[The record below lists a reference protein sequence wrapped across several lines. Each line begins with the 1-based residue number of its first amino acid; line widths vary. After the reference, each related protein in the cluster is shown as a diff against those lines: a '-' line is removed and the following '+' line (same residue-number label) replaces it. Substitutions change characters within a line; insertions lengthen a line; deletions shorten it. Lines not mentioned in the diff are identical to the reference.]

1 MMLNDDMTIS
11 LGPFPQAV
19 MFDLTCESDCYR
31 PFVNQPFNM
40 TAEFVGVHQV
50 SVEHL
55 KIHVSVK
62 SADGLIPEKV
72 LEILHNSIS
81 VVGRCAKIDVQMK
94 FLAISNVSGFILDVQ
109 LFDVSNS
116 NIPILLARSSSN
128 PIHCI
133 QYQIVIEDKQATP
146 YVWYKDEGGKD
157 NCLEYWVKLVDA
169 NHALVTNIIVPL
181 RMVLMYED
189 GREVHQQHIL
199 ALSHDSKAC
208 INESGFCDIKFR
220 INEVS
225 NRHMG
230 KRFQLSVRPD
240 LYLAPGCV
248 GVGEALSLPIDVKSK
263 SISSKKQAH
272 GVASKHSKASE
283 DVLGGATLG
292 SASNTTNI
300 GGATHSTSSSSA
312 YGHKRSRGLCTL
324 CVSLFIVDA
333 EFCQWIFRRLLCNIR

>member
-1 MMLNDDMTIS
+1 MILNDDATIN
-11 LGPFPQAV
+11 LGSFPQSV
-19 MFDLTCESDCYR
+19 MFDLSCESDCYR

-40 TAEFVGVHQV
+40 TAEFVGMHQV
-50 SVEHL
+50 AVENL
-55 KIHVSVK
+55 KIHVSVN
-62 SADGLIPEKV
+62 SADGLLSEKV

-81 VVGRCAKIDVQMK
+81 VIGRCAKIDIQMK
-94 FLAISNVSGFILDVQ
+94 FLAVSNVSGFILDVQ
-109 LFDVSNS
+109 LFDVSNV
-116 NIPILLARSSSN
+116 NHPIPLARSSSS

-133 QYQIVIEDKQATP
+133 QYQIVIEDKQGTP

-157 NCLEYWVKLVDA
+157 NCMEYWVKLVDA
-169 NHALVTNIIVPL
+169 NHTLVTNIVVPL

-248 GVGEALSLPIDVKSK
+248 GIGEALSLPIDVKSK
-263 SISSKKQAH
+263 SISSKKHAT
-272 GVASKHSKASE
+272 ASKQPNPKSLD
-283 DVLGGATLG
+283 DVL
-292 SASNTTNI
+292 SANCQNVD
-300 GGATHSTSSSSA
+300 SSSSSS
-312 YGHKRSRGLCTL
+312 KRRRGGWYTFNVQSHNYYSVVSTSRNYKWHLYVG
-324 CVSLFIVDA
+324 
-333 EFCQWIFRRLLCNIR
+333 FCALLLQLNLR